1 LITENGVRM
10 RIIDLRKIEE
20 KTGSGIEARLGAKK

>member
-1 LITENGVRM
+1 M